1 MSALKKF
8 CQHTWVL
15 LVTGL
20 IGTVFAQTPGQDAW
34 PTKPLRV
41 VVAGGAGGG
50 GDLLM
55 RLIGQQLSLSLKQ
68 PVIIDNK
75 PGGSGALATRDV
87 MAQAADGHTLLF
99 TPAAYTVMA
108 QAMPKKPPYDVLK
121 DLTPVAQVGAGGVYL
136 ATSTDFPAG
145 NMKEFVAHV
154 KANPDK
160 YSYASFGIGSSG
172 HLVMAALENQTGMK
186 LNHVPYKAMTAILT
200 DLQNGNVKIAFV
212 DTTSSTALVKAGKIK
227 IMGVSGSARTV
238 ALPDI
243 ATMTEQGFKFNTD
256 GWYGLFAPRGT
267 PAATV
272 ARLNKEINRIL
283 VSPDMTARFAQ
294 LNLSH
299 PPLKSPEQFA
309 QTLRDDLKAWSKI
322 VDDNH
327 ITPED

>member
-1 MSALKKF
+1 MNKPNTFSRRAL
-8 CQHTWVL
+8 L
-15 LVTGL
+15 LVAVGL
-20 IGTVFAQTPGQDAW
+20 TCAAQAQDTW

-55 RLIGQQLSLSLKQ
+55 RMIGQQLSVSLKQ
-68 PVIIDNK
+68 PVVIDNK

-87 MAQAADGHTLLF
+87 MTQAADGHTLLF
-99 TPAAYTVMA
+99 SPAAYTVMA

-136 ATSTDFPAG
+136 VTSPDFPAG
-145 NMKEFVAHV
+145 NMKEFVAHI

-160 YSYASFGIGSSG
+160 YNYASFGIGSSG

-200 DLQNGNVKIAFV
+200 DLQNGTVKIAFV
-212 DTTSSTALVKAGKIK
+212 DTTSSTPLIKAGRIK
-227 IMGVSGSARTV
+227 VMGVSGSARTV

-243 ATMTEQGFKFNTD
+243 PTMTEQGFKFNTD
-256 GWYGLFAPRGT
+256 GWYGLFAPKGT
-267 PAATV
+267 PV
-272 ARLNKEINRIL
+272 AITGRLNKEINRIL
-283 VSPDMTARFAQ
+283 VSPDLAARFLQ
-294 LNLSH
+294 LNLSN
-299 PPLKSPEQFA
+299 PPLKTSEQFA
-309 QTLRDDLKAWSKI
+309 QTLREDLKAWSKI
-322 VDDNH
+322 VEDNR

>member
-1 MSALKKF
+1 MNTLNTFSRCALL
-8 CQHTWVL
+8 WLAV
-15 LVTGL
+15 GL
-20 IGTVFAQTPGQDAW
+20 TCMAQAQDTW

-55 RLIGQQLSLSLKQ
+55 RMIGQQLSVSLKQ

-87 MAQAADGHTLLF
+87 MAQPADGHTLLF

-136 ATSTDFPAG
+136 VTSADFPAD
-145 NMKEFVAHV
+145 NMKAFVAHI

-160 YSYASFGIGSSG
+160 YNYASFGIGSSG

-200 DLQNGNVKIAFV
+200 DLQNGTVKIAFV
-212 DTTSSTALVKAGKIK
+212 DTTSSTQLIKAGKIK
-227 IMGVSGSARTV
+227 AMGVSGTARTV

-243 ATMTEQGFKFNTD
+243 PTMTEQGFRFNTD
-256 GWYGLFAPRGT
+256 GWYGLFAPRGLPT
-267 PAATV
+267 AIASK
-272 ARLNKEINRIL
+272 LNKEVNRIL
-283 VSPDMTARFAQ
+283 VSPDLSARFLQ
-294 LNLSH
+294 LNLSN
-299 PPLKSPEQFA
+299 PPLKTPEQFA
-309 QTLRDDLKAWSKI
+309 QTLREDLKAWSKI
-322 VDDNH
+322 VEDNH